1 MRPRRNGTDDN
12 GDGLPL
18 HLLAG
23 RCIEV
28 WSPERGDWHE
38 AWRRFGLA
46 GRGWNAAHPDGPL
59 VSFSVSWSYVFVRET
74 YGEEA
79 LAARLARQGLPE
91 GWRPTPAA

>member
-1 MRPRRNGTDDN
+1 VRPRRNGTDDN

-46 GRGWNAAHPDGPL
+46 GREWNAEHPGGPL
-59 VSFSVSWSYVFVRET
+59 VTFDVPWSYVFVRESR
-74 YGEEA
+74 GDEG
-79 LAARLARQGLPE
+79 LAERLARQGLPA
-91 GWRPTPAA
+91 GWAPTPAP